1 MFLSPKVGDVF
12 PKGDC
17 INSQR
22 CDLTNGTFKLVS
34 VPATKTCSA
43 DEWCVLNGLGEY
55 NCAKKP
61 GKSNDKITILT
72 GDSQFPCPLK
82 VSVLLTAEM

>member
-61 GKSNDKITILT
+61 GKSNDKLLYKL
-72 GDSQFPCPLK
+72 DSTEFLFIWK
-82 VSVLLTAEM
+82 H

>member
-1 MFLSPKVGDVF
+1 MEQYINKKEIILSSIPGDVF

-22 CDLTNGTFKLVS
+22 CDLTSGTFKLVS

-61 GKSNDKITILT
+61 GKSNDSLEKN
-72 GDSQFPCPLK
+72 
-82 VSVLLTAEM
+82 VLYLRKFIPF